1 MVATAGLALVKLV
14 LGLGVFVALGYFG
27 KFYDKRIAGV
37 LLTFPILNSIGI
49 ITGDDPLAVA
59 DAVYAVVVL
68 NGLILFFMI
77 GFCERLTP
85 MAGASDN
92 FKLVARVA
100 VWTAIWAVCAPLVT
114 TFRDD
119 LPGIAGILTLQIVL
133 AVLAVVAIWIPPRTM
148 ANTGAPSLSLAGH
161 LQALVELWG
170 NPSGIARM
178 GLFVLCCGVL
188 FLAAHLYTSKWVGMF
203 SAVPLPGL
211 FAIATLSVMNAQED
225 IKLMRDTVLIGAL
238 SVNIFNWLFAHLFI
252 RLPFVDGA
260 AHAVAG
266 IVMLVGMMAIDA
278 VLLFWL
284 TPRISAYLDR
294 VRA

>member
-1 MVATAGLALVKLV
+1 MIADAGLALVKLV
-14 LGLGVFVALGYFG
+14 LGLGVFVALGYLG
-27 KFYDKRIAGV
+27 KFYDKRLAGV

-49 ITGDDPLAVA
+49 ITGADPLAVA
-59 DAVYAVVVL
+59 DAVYAVVLL

-92 FKLVARVA
+92 AKLVARVA
-100 VWTAIWAVCAPLVT
+100 VWTAIWAVCAPLIT
-114 TFRDD
+114 AFRDN
-119 LPGIAGILTLQIVL
+119 LPALAGILGLQIVL
-133 AVLAVVAIWIPPRTM
+133 AALAVIVVWAPPHAA
-148 ANTGAPSLSLAGH
+148 ANTGAPRLNLSGH
-161 LQALVELWG
+161 VQALVKLWG
-170 NPSGIARM
+170 NASGIVRM
-178 GLFVLCCGVL
+178 GLFVLCCVL
-188 FLAAHLYTSKWVGMF
+188 LFAVAQFGTSKWIGMF

-211 FAIATLSVMNAQED
+211 FAIAMLSVMNAQED
-225 IKLMRDTVLIGAL
+225 VKLMRDTVLIGAFA
-238 SVNIFNWLFAHLFI
+238 VNVFNWLFAHLFV
-252 RLPFVDGA
+252 RLPFDGT
-260 AHAVAG
+260 AHTVAG

>member
-1 MVATAGLALVKLV
+1 MFADAGLAFVKLA
-14 LGLGVFVALGYFG
+14 LGLAVFVALGYLG
-27 KFYDKRIAGV
+27 RFYDKRLAGV

-92 FKLVARVA
+92 AKLVARVA
-100 VWTAIWAVCAPLVT
+100 VWAAIWAICAPLVT
-114 TFRDD
+114 AFRDD
-119 LPGIAGILTLQIVL
+119 LPGIAWILALQIVL
-133 AVLAVVAIWIPPRTM
+133 AALAVVFVWAPPV
-148 ANTGAPSLSLAGH
+148 AAVNGGAPRLSPTGH
-161 LQALVELWG
+161 LRALVELWG
-170 NPSGIARM
+170 NPSGIVRM
-178 GLFVLCCGVL
+178 GLFVLCCGLL
-188 FLAAHLYTSKWVGMF
+188 FLVAHFYTSKWVGMF

-225 IKLMRDTVLIGAL
+225 FKLMRDTVLIGAL
-238 SVNIFNWLFAHLFI
+238 VVNAFNWLFAHLFV
-252 RLPFVDGA
+252 RLPFDGT
-260 AHAVAG
+260 AHTVSG
-266 IVMLVGMMAIDA
+266 IVMLVGMMAADA

-284 TPRISAYLDR
+284 VPRISAFLDR

>member
-1 MVATAGLALVKLV
+1 MVAAAGLALVKLM
-14 LGLGVFVALGYFG
+14 LGLGVFVALGYLG

-77 GFCERLTP
+77 SFCECLTP
-85 MAGASDN
+85 MEGASDN
-92 FKLVARVA
+92 TKLIARVA
-100 VWTAIWAVCAPLVT
+100 VWAAIWTVCAPLVT
-114 TFRDD
+114 NFREN
-119 LPGIAGILTLQIVL
+119 LPGFAGILVLQTILAAL
-133 AVLAVVAIWIPPRTM
+133 AVIAVWAPPHAA
-148 ANTGAPSLSLAGH
+148 ANMRAPQLSLSGH
-161 LQALVELWG
+161 VQALAKLWG
-170 NPSGIARM
+170 NPSGVARM
-178 GLFVLCCGVL
+178 GLFVLCCGLL
-188 FLAAHLYTSKWVGMF
+188 FLAVYFYTSKWVGMF

-225 IKLMRDTVLIGAL
+225 FKLMRDTVLIGAL
-238 SVNIFNWLFAHLFI
+238 AVNVFNWLFAHLFV
-252 RLPFVDGA
+252 RLPFEGT
-260 AHAVAG
+260 AHTVAG
-266 IVMLVGMMAIDA
+266 IVMLVGMMAVDA

-284 TPRISAYLDR
+284 VPRISAYLDR

>member
-1 MVATAGLALVKLV
+1 MVADAGLALVKLV
-14 LGLGVFVALGYFG
+14 LGLGVFVALGYLG
-27 KFYDKRIAGV
+27 KFYDKRLAGV

-49 ITGDDPLAVA
+49 VTGDDALAVA

-92 FKLVARVA
+92 VKLVARVA
-100 VWTAIWAVCAPLVT
+100 VWAAIWAVCAPLVIN
-114 TFRDD
+114 FRDN
-119 LPGIAGILTLQIVL
+119 LPDIAGILALQIVL
-133 AVLAVVAIWIPPRTM
+133 ATLAVVVVWAPPHTA
-148 ANTGAPSLSLAGH
+148 ANAGAPRLSLSGH
-161 LQALVELWG
+161 VQALVELWS
-170 NPSGIARM
+170 NTSGIVRM
-178 GLFVLCCGVL
+178 GLFVLCCMLL
-188 FLAAHLYTSKWVGMF
+188 FAVAQFGTSKWIGMF

-211 FAIATLSVMNAQED
+211 FAIATLSVLNAQED
-225 IKLMRDTVLIGAL
+225 VKLMRDTVLIGAL
-238 SVNIFNWLFAHLFI
+238 GVNIFNWLFAHLYI
-252 RLPFVDGA
+252 RLPFDGT
-260 AHAVAG
+260 AHTVAG

-284 TPRISAYLDR
+284 TPRISAVLDR

>member
-1 MVATAGLALVKLV
+1 MIADAGLAFVKLV
-14 LGLGVFVALGYFG
+14 LGLGVFVALGYLG
-27 KFYDKRIAGV
+27 KFYDKRLAGV

-85 MAGASDN
+85 MTGAPDN
-92 FKLVARVA
+92 AKLVARVA
-100 VWTAIWAVCAPLVT
+100 VWTAIWAICAPLIT
-114 TFRDD
+114 AFRDN
-119 LPGIAGILTLQIVL
+119 LPGIAGILTLQIILSVL
-133 AVLAVVAIWIPPRTM
+133 AVAVVWVPPTSA
-148 ANTGAPSLSLAGH
+148 ANGGAPRLSLSGH
-161 LQALVELWG
+161 VRALVELWG

-178 GLFVLCCGVL
+178 GLFVLCCALL
-188 FLAAHLYTSKWVGMF
+188 FAVAQFGTSKWIGMF

-225 IKLMRDTVLIGAL
+225 FKLMRDTVLIGAL
-238 SVNIFNWLFAHLFI
+238 AVNIFNWLFAHLFI
-252 RLPFVDGA
+252 RLPFDGA
-260 AHAVAG
+260 THAVAG

>member
-1 MVATAGLALVKLV
+1 MIADASLALVKLV
-14 LGLGVFVALGYFG
+14 LGLGVFIALGYLG
-27 KFYDKRIAGV
+27 KFYDKRLAGV

-49 ITGDDPLAVA
+49 VTGDDPLTVA

-77 GFCERLTP
+77 GFCERLMP
-85 MAGASDN
+85 MTGASDN
-92 FKLVARVA
+92 VKLIARVA

-114 TFRDD
+114 AFRDD
-119 LPGIAGILTLQIVL
+119 LPGIAGIMVLQTILAAL
-133 AVLAVVAIWIPPRTM
+133 AVFAVWIPPRAR
-148 ANTGAPSLSLAGH
+148 ANAGPPRLSLSGH
-161 LQALVELWG
+161 VRALVELWG
-170 NPSGIARM
+170 NPSGIVRM
-178 GLFVLCCGVL
+178 GLFVACCVL
-188 FLAAHLYTSKWVGMF
+188 LFVAAQLYTSKWVGMF

-225 IKLMRDTVLIGAL
+225 TKLMRDTVLIGAL

-252 RLPFVDGA
+252 RLPFGGA

-266 IVMLVGMMAIDA
+266 IVMLVGMMAVDA

>member
-1 MVATAGLALVKLV
+1 MIADAGLALIKLV
-14 LGLGVFVALGYFG
+14 LGLGVFVALGYLG
-27 KFYDKRIAGV
+27 KFYDKRLAGA

-49 ITGDDPLAVA
+49 VTGHDPLAVA

-92 FKLVARVA
+92 VKLVARVA
-100 VWTAIWAVCAPLVT
+100 LWAAIWAVCAPLVIN
-114 TFRDD
+114 FRDD
-119 LPGIAGILTLQIVL
+119 LPGIAGILALQIVL
-133 AVLAVVAIWIPPRTM
+133 ATLAIVIVWAPPHAA
-148 ANTGAPSLSLAGH
+148 ANTGPPRLSLSGH
-161 LQALVELWG
+161 LRALVKLWG
-170 NPSGIARM
+170 NTSGIIRM
-178 GLFVLCCGVL
+178 GLFVLCCVL
-188 FLAAHLYTSKWVGMF
+188 LFAVAQFGTSKWIGMF

-225 IKLMRDTVLIGAL
+225 FKLMRDTVLIGAFA
-238 SVNIFNWLFAHLFI
+238 VNVFNWLFAHLFV
-252 RLPFVDGA
+252 RLPFDGT
-260 AHAVAG
+260 AHTVTG

-278 VLLFWL
+278 ALLFWL

-294 VRA
+294 IRA

>member
-1 MVATAGLALVKLV
+1 MIADAALALVKLV
-14 LGLGVFVALGYFG
+14 LGLGVFVALGYLG
-27 KFYDKRIAGV
+27 KFYDKRLAGV

-85 MAGASDN
+85 MTGASDN
-92 FKLVARVA
+92 AKLIARVA

-114 TFRDD
+114 AFRDD
-119 LPGIAGILTLQIVL
+119 LPGIAGILALQTVL
-133 AVLAVVAIWIPPRTM
+133 AALAFVAVWVPPRAT
-148 ANTGAPSLSLAGH
+148 ANAGPPRLSLSGH
-161 LQALVELWG
+161 VRALVKLWG
-170 NPSGIARM
+170 NPSGIVRM
-178 GLFVLCCGVL
+178 GLFVACCVL
-188 FLAAHLYTSKWVGMF
+188 LFVAAQLYTSKWVGMF
-203 SAVPLPGL
+203 SALPLPGL

-225 IKLMRDTVLIGAL
+225 TKLMRDTVLIGAL

-252 RLPFVDGA
+252 RLPFDGA
-260 AHAVAG
+260 VHAVAG
-266 IVMLVGMMAIDA
+266 IVMLVGMMAVDA

-284 TPRISAYLDR
+284 TLRISAYLDR